1 MWAPRR
7 RAGEVGSGG
16 TARPMIRGVTWIGAV
31 LFWAV
36 QLTLLLVVGLPFV
49 DTLLLAVLLVGLPA
63 LAIAQMPLAETA
75 EIDRLPAYWGSI
87 ATLWLMGAACWLV
100 GTREGGPAAVGVAAI
115 PPLPFV
121 AWTAALTGAGLAI
134 IGLFRAVALRLEIE
148 DSPVLQHL
156 LPRTGREKAVFALLS
171 VAAGVCEEVAFRGYA
186 IPALTPAV
194 GLGGAVAA
202 SSLVFGVLHG
212 YQGVLGMV
220 RTTLMGAALAAGFLA
235 SGSLW
240 PAVVAH
246 VLIDILAGIV
256 LGERLLSPARPGGVH
271 EGSHQGH

>member
-1 MWAPRR
+1 
-7 RAGEVGSGG
+7 
-16 TARPMIRGVTWIGAV
+16 MIRGVTWMGAV

-63 LAIAQMPLAETA
+63 LSIAQIPLAETA
-75 EIDRLPAYWGSI
+75 EIERLPAYWGSI

-100 GTREGGPAAVGVAAI
+100 GTRDGGPAAVGVVGIAAV
-115 PPLPFV
+115 PLV
-121 AWTAALTGAGLAI
+121 AWTAALTGAGLGI
-134 IGLFRAVALRLEIE
+134 IAVFRQVALRFEIE

-156 LPRTGREKAVFALLS
+156 LPRTPREKAVFALLS
-171 VAAGVCEEVAFRGYA
+171 LAAGACEEVAFRGYV

-212 YQGVLGMV
+212 YQGVLGML
-220 RTTLMGAALAAGFLA
+220 RTTVMGAALAAGFLA

-240 PAVVAH
+240 PAVIAH
-246 VLIDILAGIV
+246 VLIDVVAGIV
-256 LGERLLSPARPGGVH
+256 LGDRLLSPGRRDGVG
-271 EGSHQGH
+271 EGSHQGP